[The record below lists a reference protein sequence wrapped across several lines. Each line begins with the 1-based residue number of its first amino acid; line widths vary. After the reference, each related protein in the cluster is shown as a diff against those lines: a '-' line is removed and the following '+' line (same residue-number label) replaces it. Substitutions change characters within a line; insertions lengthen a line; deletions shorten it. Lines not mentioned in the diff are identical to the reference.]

1 MSASRPHRPT
11 TTTIPIQTTKKPPVA
26 RALSSPKPAPLT
38 TLKSSSNSSPPPRA
52 SFLYS
57 SSPTL
62 SLSPRQ
68 HSFHDRSSASAL
80 PARSTTTTSNYSNAY
95 NSGVNSN
102 LHRPV
107 SSTSAYPNAHLNT
120 ATNGYRS
127 SLNLRQPSEFSRINS
142 NVTKPLDLTREYY
155 LPSKINTIRTVKYVP
170 SSYNR
175 YYIP

>member
-11 TTTIPIQTTKKPPVA
+11 TTNPVQTIRKPPVS

-38 TLKSSSNSSPPPRA
+38 TLNSSSPRA

-68 HSFHDRSSASAL
+68 HSFHDRSSTSAL
-80 PARSTTTTSNYSNAY
+80 PARSTTTTSNYANVY
-95 NSGVNSN
+95 TSGLNSN
-102 LHRPV
+102 LHRPI
-107 SSTSAYPNAHLNT
+107 SSSSAYQNTHSNT

-127 SLNLRQPSEFSRINS
+127 SLNIRQPTEFSRTNS
-142 NVTKPLDLTREYY
+142 NVTKPLDLTRDYY